1 MLLNNSGSRV
11 NEGFG
16 FTHVLVERGLDLCF
30 RFSCVLIARHEALL
44 AGVANAG
51 QWIAHPQEPK
61 SAVCHDPLRFGK
73 SSQFPVPIGRSAFTS
88 P

>member
-1 MLLNNSGSRV
+1 
-11 NEGFG
+11 
-16 FTHVLVERGLDLCF
+16 
-30 RFSCVLIARHEALL
+30 L